1 MTNMIP
7 TANEQIVVKG
17 NFRCQQPHQNALPML
32 VMMVAC
38 SLLSFRKNELTRE
51 GPMSKNV
58 PATIPT
64 YISIWRWLIKHEG
77 GAERSA

>member
-1 MTNMIP
+1 
-7 TANEQIVVKG
+7 
-17 NFRCQQPHQNALPML
+17 ML

-64 YISIWRWLIKHEG
+64 YMNICRRCIKSEVAHSLVQWSHI
-77 GAERSA
+77 A